1 MRSLQGQWQQPL
13 RGMLQY
19 LHRQSSRSQ
28 ERRQQ
33 LQTETSPL
41 TQVRM
46 PPQQVRS
53 LPQRR
58 GSVSVVA
65 QSDVALTGISASALL
80 ESVTVNAGSVA
91 TVTGIGLVTNTGTVL
106 VWSDIITTQS
116 PNYSDVNTSQTAG
129 YSDINTNQTPSWTDI
144 AA

>member
-1 MRSLQGQWQQPL
+1 VTVSAEVLA
-13 RGMLQY
+13 
-19 LHRQSSRSQ
+19 
-28 ERRQQ
+28 
-33 LQTETSPL
+33 
-41 TQVRM
+41 
-46 PPQQVRS
+46 
-53 LPQRR
+53 
-58 GSVSVVA
+58 SV
-65 QSDVALTGISASALL
+65 TGISASALL